1 MEIEIRDSLQRKDY
15 KKAIQFAIKGM
26 HFDWYMSNP
35 ILLNAYGRYFWYLEI
50 NRATQILSA
59 YVGDKFVGV
68 LLAEIKGEP
77 RKQQNIFQ
85 KIYVKI
91 IDMIQRILFKDGAG
105 LYEDTTKKQLE
116 KYLKTNSPD
125 GEIVFLAADP
135 DCKIKGIGTALLKK
149 LEERE
154 KGKLLY
160 LYTDDACTYQFYE
173 HRGFERAE
181 ETEIL
186 LDVPKGKVPLK
197 CFVYSKAM

>member
-1 MEIEIRDSLQRKDY
+1 M
-15 KKAIQFAIKGM
+15 IQK
-26 HFDWYMSNP
+26 
-35 ILLNAYGRYFWYLEI
+35 ILL
-50 NRATQILSA
+50 
-59 YVGDKFVGV
+59 
-68 LLAEIKGEP
+68 
-77 RKQQNIFQ
+77 
-85 KIYVKI
+85 
-91 IDMIQRILFKDGAG
+91 KDGAG
-105 LYEDTTKKQLE
+105 LYENTTKRQLE

-125 GEIVFLAADP
+125 GEIVFLTADP